1 MSLIVLYENPLA
13 SPDQL
18 ATWSFSNA
26 ASHRDINRVIFGLT
40 GDILPDFVLD
50 PFDPRDMTIWLYQH
64 ALMHNAQNAVLGI
77 AGFNL
82 SNVNWGDQADLD
94 AWLWNHGQ
102 EHYQAAAILE
112 LG

>member
-1 MSLIVLYENPLA
+1 MSVIVLYENPLET
-13 SPDQL
+13 PEQL

-26 ASHRDINRVIFGLT
+26 AAHRDIARVIFGIT
-40 GDILPDFVLD
+40 GDVLPDFPLD
-50 PFDPRDMTIWLYQH
+50 PFDPTDMTIWLYQH
-64 ALMHNAQNAVLGI
+64 ALMHDAQNAVLGI

-82 SNVNWGDQADLD
+82 SNVNWGDPGDLA

-102 EHYQAAAILE
+102 EHAAAATILE